1 MAETLFDK
9 YGGFTTFSTV
19 VSNFYQKIL
28 DSEQLAGYF
37 DGVNMEILM
46 AHQTHFIAKA
56 LGGPDKYEGRDLKK
70 VHAGFNISVPD
81 FQEVAELLSD
91 ALDEGGVESGDIDT
105 IISLVGDLQDQIV
118 SS

>member
-37 DGVNMEILM
+37 DGVNMERLM
-46 AHQTHFIAKA
+46 A
-56 LGGPDKYEGRDLKK
+56 LK
-70 VHAGFNISVPD
+70 SVR
-81 FQEVAELLSD
+81 FTQN
-91 ALDEGGVESGDIDT
+91 
-105 IISLVGDLQDQIV
+105 
-118 SS
+118 